1 MQVCEICGL
10 GNHAPKILLCDGC
23 DRGFHTYCLDPP
35 LSSVPEN
42 EWYCTACLLGNGDDY
57 GFDEG
62 EEHSLPSFQARDAAF
77 SEEWFTR
84 YAPSHST
91 PGPFTR
97 QIGTSSVSEAD
108 VEREFWRLVE
118 SQDDTVEVEYGADVH
133 STTHGSAAP
142 TLETVPTLDY
152 AQDGW
157 NLNNMPIVE
166 DSLLRYIKSD
176 ISGMTVPWIYVGM
189 LFSAFCWHNEDHYTY
204 SVNYSEFPGDSLKQ
218 ANA

>member
-1 MQVCEICGL
+1 M
-10 GNHAPKILLCDGC
+10 PD
-23 DRGFHTYCLDPP
+23 
-35 LSSVPEN
+35 N

-77 SEEWFTR
+77 TEEWFTR
-84 YAPSHST
+84 YAPSHSN

-118 SQDDTVEVEYGADVH
+118 SQEDTVEVEYGADVH

-142 TLETVPTLDY
+142 TLETFPTHPYSKDE
-152 AQDGW
+152 W
-157 NLNNMPIVE
+157 NLNNMPIVKE
-166 DSLLRYIKSD
+166 SLLRYIKSD

-204 SVNYSEFPGDSLKQ
+204 SVNYSAFLRGFRG
-218 ANA
+218 